1 MPTQL
6 CRAFESLSTQH
17 SSHSACS
24 SRHPSNFRTRTAG
37 SPSDSRW
44 RWDLL
49 PQHRGSRTE
58 QPGPRTVATA
68 GAAATPPAP
77 VTPAH
82 TPVRDTRGWSTS
94 VAAQTTSR
102 VGPRV
107 GLVAPLTQCVASTRQ
122 STSVHGPASRAERA
136 SARNADDAWQS
147 YDPATFET
155 AATTDGGGAAMALEA
170 VGFMEE
176 EDDTALKSI
185 AAAQLNDLTPRTSR
199 KHERAAGK
207 TWRQGLY
214 DSVRAG
220 LVAAAVLA
228 SPLCSP
234 SSQSPS
240 ALACAAAAAAPLD
253 CGGGAAPH
261 VAHEPGRR
269 QPRAG
274 KRPRRPSGRCSRR
287 LAPPASWPA
296 GASAQGQRRRAS
308 GRCLAGHGGAA
319 GVPAVGRS
327 WRRTWRPW
335 LCCRRTLPT
344 GWAGRRRRRGGACCP
359 MCGGEL
365 QACHLVKTGGALSAC
380 VIGHNHH
387 SLTFS
392 TPVTATA

>member
-1 MPTQL
+1 LVNVCGRPD
-6 CRAFESLSTQH
+6 H
-17 SSHSACS
+17 V
-24 SRHPSNFRTRTAG
+24 
-37 SPSDSRW
+37 
-44 RWDLL
+44 
-49 PQHRGSRTE
+49 
-58 QPGPRTVATA
+58 PR
-68 GAAATPPAP
+68 GAACGA
-77 VTPAH
+77 
-82 TPVRDTRGWSTS
+82 RGT
-94 VAAQTTSR
+94 ADAMRGT
-102 VGPRV
+102 
-107 GLVAPLTQCVASTRQ
+107 STRK

-136 SARNADDAWQS
+136 SARNADDAWQT

-185 AAAQLNDLTPRTSR
+185 AATQLNDLTPRTSR
-199 KHERAAGK
+199 KHKRAAGK